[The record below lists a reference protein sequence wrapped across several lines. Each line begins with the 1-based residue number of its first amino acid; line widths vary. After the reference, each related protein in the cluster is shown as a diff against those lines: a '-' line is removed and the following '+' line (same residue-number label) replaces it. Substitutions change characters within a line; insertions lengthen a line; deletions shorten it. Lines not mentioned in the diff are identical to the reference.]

1 MLTKSLTLLVLT
13 IIVNSL
19 NAVAQD
25 NPLVQFPKNVDIHA
39 YRHCN
44 SFTDTTTLLNKV
56 QKLDF
61 RDEQDHREGNYSRVL
76 LADLNSDGTCEV
88 LHYFSSSL
96 RGWPYDFLTIY
107 QLNQNAE
114 LRIIG
119 DFPSF
124 LLSFAESDGQYLQI
138 NMGYIGG
145 HKTNPIY
152 YNSVLRYNGSEY
164 IDYYSPGKT
173 KEYFRESGLEA
184 FRAKRYETAYTNFWN
199 AYITPHHGDTD
210 RLHDANNVAITL
222 IKLRQCEKAK
232 RLLLL
237 IINKPKTFSPQEMA
251 AAYFNLGLCEESDG
265 DYKKAFAYF
274 SKSCDYKETSACERK
289 KADIIKMLN

>member
-1 MLTKSLTLLVLT
+1 MSVGFNLSEAT
-13 IIVNSL
+13 
-19 NAVAQD
+19 AQD
-25 NPLVQFPKNVDIHA
+25 KPLMQFPKNVAINN
-39 YRHCN
+39 YRHCD
-44 SFTDTTTLLNKV
+44 SPIDTAMLLKKV

-61 RDEQDHREGNYSRVL
+61 EDQQDYQGKNYSRIV
-76 LADLNSDGTCEV
+76 LADLNGDGTCEV

-124 LLSFAESDGQYLQI
+124 LLSFAEPDGQYLQI

-152 YNSVLRYNGSEY
+152 YNSVLRHNGSEY
-164 IDYYSPGKT
+164 VDYYSPGKT

-232 RLLLL
+232 RLLLP
-237 IINKPKTFSPQEMA
+237 IINEPKTFSPQERA

-265 DYKKAFAYF
+265 DYKEALDYF
-274 SKSCDYKETSACERK
+274 SKSCDYKETSACVKK
-289 KADIIKMLN
+289 KANITKMLN